1 VKIAKPTEDDKAY
14 FTELFGEHPALEL
27 KAMFGNLAAFVR
39 SNEQMCAGLFGASV
53 GLRLGENDRAELF
66 AIDGA
71 APFGPEGRPMKEYV
85 AIPPA
90 WRESGDD
97 VDGWIDR
104 AIDHTQSLPPKKK
117 KTPREK
123 TASKKS

>member
-1 VKIAKPTEDDKAY
+1 MKIDKPTEDDKAY
-14 FTELFGEHPALEL
+14 FAELFGEHPALEL
-27 KAMFGNLAAFVR
+27 KAMFGNLAAFAR

-53 GLRLGENDRAELF
+53 GLRLNENDRAELF

-71 APFGPEGRPMKEYV
+71 APFGPEGRPRKEYV

-90 WRESGDD
+90 WRQSGAD

-104 AIDHTQSLPPKKK
+104 AIAHTQSLPPKKK
-117 KTPREK
+117 KPKKKAAR
-123 TASKKS
+123 KKS